1 MEGVGRYGNGQ
12 SSVAGLTRLPC
23 HNFVQFGTDRPGAT
37 VRTPTVRARPGLL
50 SSRHG
55 VWWYTSISSLAYL
68 FSTNGAYQ
76 LYMTKVPPG
85 ARRCRA
91 SASEFSVSR

>member
-12 SSVAGLTRLPC
+12 LSVAGMTRWPC
-23 HNFVQFGTDRPGAT
+23 HKLAQFETDRPGVT
-37 VRTPTVRARPGLL
+37 VRTPTVRARPALL
-50 SSRHG
+50 CSRHG
-55 VWWYTSISSLAYL
+55 VWWYTSMSSLAYL

-76 LYMTKVPPG
+76 LYMANVPPG
-85 ARRCRA
+85 ARRFRA